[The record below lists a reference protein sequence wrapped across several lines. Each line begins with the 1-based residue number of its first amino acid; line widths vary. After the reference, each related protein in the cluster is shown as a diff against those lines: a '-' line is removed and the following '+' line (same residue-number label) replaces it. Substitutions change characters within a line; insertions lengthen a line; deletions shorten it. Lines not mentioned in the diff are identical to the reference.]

1 MSAASDL
8 TLRIEHASGETSTL
22 TVPTPVAIDEDD
34 VTLQSIQID
43 RALDRVARAEA
54 RVFRQDW
61 LDVLDLVDRR
71 NDEVFV
77 DDESGA
83 TIFGGRFDDWQ
94 FETATVSVQ
103 IDSFE
108 RDALDAESPS
118 SFSRSATSDATI
130 ASDIIGLVPDPI
142 TAGTVEETTASI
154 DFSETHIAPGELLR
168 RLARDTGAEVAV
180 RADGTVDYLASRGGT
195 QTEVLSPSAGAVV
208 GEPSLR
214 QTLRE
219 EVTDVRAVSQSDPT
233 VFESATAIS
242 TSSGERQVF
251 EVVEVDSTS
260 SSRLQSRASTLADEF
275 ASAPR
280 YLEIQATVDP
290 LALSTGVDVGD
301 EFPVKLPQYQV
312 DQDLRVIEAVR
323 SIDEA
328 GELVEVTL
336 SNRTQT
342 LAARDG
348 PLAI

>member
-22 TVPTPVAIDEDD
+22 TVPTPVAIDQDD

-54 RVFRQDW
+54 RVFRGDW
-61 LDVLDLVDRR
+61 LDVLDLIDRR

-77 DDESGA
+77 DDGDGT
-83 TIFGGRFDDWQ
+83 TIFGGRLDDWQ
-94 FETATVSVQ
+94 FETTTVSVLV
-103 IDSFE
+103 DSFE
-108 RDALDAESPS
+108 RDALDADPPS
-118 SFSRSATSDATI
+118 SFSRSAASDATI
-130 ASDIIGLVPDPI
+130 ASDIIGLLSDPI
-142 TAGTVEETTASI
+142 SAGTVEETTASI
-154 DFSETHIAPGELLR
+154 DFAETHVAPGELLR
-168 RLARDTGAEVAV
+168 RLARDTGAEVQV

-195 QTEVLSPSAGAVV
+195 QSETLSPSSRAIV

-233 VFESATAIS
+233 VFESATAVS
-242 TSSGERQVF
+242 TGSGDRQVF

-260 SSRLQSRASTLADEF
+260 SSRLQSRADTLADEF
-275 ASAPR
+275 SSAPR
-280 YLEIQATVDP
+280 YLEVSATIDP

-301 EFPVKLPQYQV
+301 EFPVSLPQYQV

-328 GELVEVTL
+328 GELVDVTL

-342 LAARDG
+342 LAGRDG